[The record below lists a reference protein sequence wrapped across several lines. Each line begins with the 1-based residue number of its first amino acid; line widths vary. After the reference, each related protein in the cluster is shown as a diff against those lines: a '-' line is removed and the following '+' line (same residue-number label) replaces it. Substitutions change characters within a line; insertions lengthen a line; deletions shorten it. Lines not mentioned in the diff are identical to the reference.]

1 MLIAEIVGL
10 RPVKTRSRCPP
21 CIKTVRPKQP
31 KPTSKP
37 KKPRKFN
44 EPKPLDQS

>member
-1 MLIAEIVGL
+1 MLIAEILGRRAAMP
-10 RPVKTRSRCPP
+10 RPRCAP
-21 CIKTVRPKQP
+21 CIKTVRPKQA
-31 KPTSKP
+31 KASNKP